1 LLDLSPSLRAAG
13 AMTSPGRNLRLVPV
27 PADPAPFA
35 HGGSDEPPASREEPT
50 TPDLETL
57 YERYAPYV
65 AAVASRILGRAAEVE
80 DVVQDVFAVAVR
92 GLTRREDAG
101 EIKGWFAKVTVRRC
115 LRQLRFRKIWALVD
129 LAADPSYDRL
139 ADPGAG
145 PEERQL
151 VIEVYR
157 ALDRVPARERVPW
170 TLRHVEGESLERIA
184 ELCGCSL
191 ATAKRRIA
199 SAHEKLQTEVGRR
212 SLRGGRHD

>member
-1 LLDLSPSLRAAG
+1 MGSRPELK
-13 AMTSPGRNLRLVPV
+13 LRLVPSR
-27 PADPAPFA
+27 PDPAETA
-35 HGGSDEPPASREEPT
+35 ANDVHLDEAPASGPVKM
-50 TPDLETL
+50 DLESL

-80 DVVQDVFAVAVR
+80 DVVQDVFTVAVQ
-92 GLTRREDAG
+92 GLKRREDVH

-115 LRQLRFRKIWALVD
+115 LRQLRFRRFWALVD

-151 VIEVYR
+151 VAEVYR
-157 ALDRVPARERVPW
+157 VLDRIPARERVAW
-170 TLRHVEGESLERIA
+170 TLRHVEGESLESVA
-184 ELCGCSL
+184 ELCSCSL

-199 SAHEKLQTEVGRR
+199 SAHEKLHHLLGNHRPD
-212 SLRGGRHD
+212 GGRAT